1 MKSILTFI
9 CKREREREREREIS
23 GYVIL
28 FLMLQEVL
36 RHRDV
41 ALLAAVEA
49 LQEASA
55 AERLLKCLRCTN
67 VHLCK
72 VLKINLMN

>member
-1 MKSILTFI
+1 MS
-9 CKREREREREREIS
+9 KREMQKEITS
-23 GYVIL
+23 RVIL
-28 FLMLQEVL
+28 FCMLQEVS

-55 AERLLKCLRCTN
+55 AEGLLKCLRCKN
-67 VHLCK
+67 VCLCK
-72 VLKINLMN
+72 VLNLIN